1 MNVILY
7 STPTCPKCK
16 ILSKKLEA
24 KNIPYIKEMDEQILS
39 AKGLSFVPWLEV
51 DGQMMD
57 FNTANQ
63 WVNEQ

>member
-1 MNVILY
+1 MPTLY
-7 STPTCPKCK
+7 STHCPKC
-16 ILSKKLEA
+16 
-24 KNIPYIKEMDEQILS
+24 QILEKKM
-39 AKGLSFVPWLEV
+39 AQKGIEYIEITDTQQMLDMGLKSVPWLEV

>member
-16 ILSKKLEA
+16 ILGKKLDA
-24 KNIPYIKEMDEQILS
+24 KNIPYIKEMNEQILS

-57 FNTANQ
+57 FNTANK
-63 WVNEQ
+63 WINEQ